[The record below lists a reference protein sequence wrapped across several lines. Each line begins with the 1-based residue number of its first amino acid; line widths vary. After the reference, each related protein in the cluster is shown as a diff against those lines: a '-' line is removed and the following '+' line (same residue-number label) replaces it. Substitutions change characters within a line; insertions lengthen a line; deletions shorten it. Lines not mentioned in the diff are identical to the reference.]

1 MPWAT
6 PEQLAYMN
14 TMVLQYHGTVKG
26 TPERRKFNAELREGW
41 SRQWPLLEQHTNMF
55 SSYFREELIRRGLI
69 PRRTRKPT
77 PKKRKKRKSA
87 MPNPPDPPARSPVAS
102 TESIT
107 IYHRRLVPHASP
119 SRPSSQHSPTPGPSR
134 ARRHSPTPGPSRACR
149 HSPTPGPSRARRHS
163 PTPGPSR
170 ARRHSPTPVPS
181 PLPPS
186 SHHTPTPGL
195 SDPFDHTPTP
205 AQSRLRLQS
214 PTPPVPYT
222 LPSPASSHH
231 STSPSP
237 FRVWTECV
245 PSSQSPSPRPLHMP
259 PKAGDVPV
267 SPPAKI
273 LQKELGKCLA
283 FHLEL
288 PGVTRNDI
296 DLIIQGQRISVVAQ
310 TNEVSYKWSTD
321 VGGQVIPESVRSGFA
336 DGVLRIIVNVTGDVK
351 VTNAWRTF
359 HISSTCPSW

>member
-1 MPWAT
+1 
-6 PEQLAYMN
+6 
-14 TMVLQYHGTVKG
+14 
-26 TPERRKFNAELREGW
+26 
-41 SRQWPLLEQHTNMF
+41 
-55 SSYFREELIRRGLI
+55 
-69 PRRTRKPT
+69 
-77 PKKRKKRKSA
+77 
-87 MPNPPDPPARSPVAS
+87 
-102 TESIT
+102 
-107 IYHRRLVPHASP
+107 
-119 SRPSSQHSPTPGPSR
+119 
-134 ARRHSPTPGPSRACR
+134 
-149 HSPTPGPSRARRHS
+149 
-163 PTPGPSR
+163 
-170 ARRHSPTPVPS
+170 
-181 PLPPS
+181 
-186 SHHTPTPGL
+186 
-195 SDPFDHTPTP
+195 
-205 AQSRLRLQS
+205 
-214 PTPPVPYT
+214 
-222 LPSPASSHH
+222 
-231 STSPSP
+231 
-237 FRVWTECV
+237 
-245 PSSQSPSPRPLHMP
+245 MP